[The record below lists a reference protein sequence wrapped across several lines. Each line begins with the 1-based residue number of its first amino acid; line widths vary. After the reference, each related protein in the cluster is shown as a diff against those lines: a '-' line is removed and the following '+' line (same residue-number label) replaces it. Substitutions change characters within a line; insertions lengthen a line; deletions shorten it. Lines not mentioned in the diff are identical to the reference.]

1 MDTLFF
7 RDTWAEI
14 NLDHVSENVMN
25 FKKHIPDNVKMLA
38 VVKANAYGHG
48 YEQVAKAALD
58 AGAHGLAVAFLDE
71 ALLLRKAGIHTPI
84 LVLGAS
90 RPEDAGTA
98 AEHGVSL
105 TVYTKGWLEEAS
117 LHTRKRLN
125 LHVKCDTGMG
135 RIGVKDSQELLEIT
149 EVINAH
155 EHFHFEGV
163 FTHFATADELDET
176 YADTQLETFR
186 SMIGQLPH
194 LPEYVHSSNS
204 AATLR
209 RKDALFNTVRVGISL
224 YGLTPSREM
233 QSHLPFEL
241 KEVLSLKTKLIHV
254 KEMDEGE
261 KVSYGATYETGNK
274 EWIGTLPIGYADGWI
289 RKLQGQEVLIGGRRA
304 PIVGRI
310 CMDQCMVRLP
320 GPVKT
325 GEPVTLIGRQ
335 GDEHIPVDELADKLD
350 TINYEVTCMIAA
362 RVPRVY
368 TRGGAVFEVSNHLL

>member
-48 YEQVAKAALD
+48 YEQIARAALD
-58 AGAHGLAVAFLDE
+58 SGADGLAVAFLDE

-105 TVYTKGWLEEAS
+105 TVYTKEWLEEAS
-117 LHTRKRLN
+117 LYTGKRLN

-135 RIGVKDSQELLEIT
+135 RIGVRDSQELLEIT
-149 EVINAH
+149 DVISAH

-186 SMIGQLPH
+186 SMIGQLPQ

-233 QSHLPFEL
+233 RLHL
-241 KEVLSLKTKLIHV
+241 T
-254 KEMDEGE
+254 
-261 KVSYGATYETGNK
+261 
-274 EWIGTLPIGYADGWI
+274 
-289 RKLQGQEVLIGGRRA
+289 
-304 PIVGRI
+304 
-310 CMDQCMVRLP
+310 
-320 GPVKT
+320 
-325 GEPVTLIGRQ
+325 
-335 GDEHIPVDELADKLD
+335 
-350 TINYEVTCMIAA
+350 
-362 RVPRVY
+362 
-368 TRGGAVFEVSNHLL
+368 